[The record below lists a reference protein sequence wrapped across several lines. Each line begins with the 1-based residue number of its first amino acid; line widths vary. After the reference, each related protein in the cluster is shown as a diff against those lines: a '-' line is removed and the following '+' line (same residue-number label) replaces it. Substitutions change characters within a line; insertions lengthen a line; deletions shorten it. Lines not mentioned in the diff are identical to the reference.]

1 MAHVLVLEDDPGL
14 RLVFAEALRRQGDH
28 VDEVSS
34 CAEAIAFLR
43 CARPSL
49 VVLDLKI
56 GAELSLPVADYAALR
71 YPQLPVLCVTG
82 CGMFAHGEL
91 FALSPNIS
99 CVLRKPV
106 SIQDFRSTVQ
116 HMCTTERRVAS

>member
-14 RLVFAEALRRQGDH
+14 RLVFAEALRRQGYR

-34 CAEAIAFLR
+34 CAEAIALLR
-43 CARPSL
+43 CKRPSL

-56 GAELSLPVADYAALR
+56 GAELSLSVADYAALR

-91 FALSPNIS
+91 FAMSTNIA

-106 SIQDFRSTVQ
+106 SLKDFRNTVQ
-116 HMCTTERRVAS
+116 HMCATAPRAAS

>member
-14 RLVFAEALRRQGDH
+14 RLVFAEALRRQGDR
-28 VDEVSS
+28 VDAVGS
-34 CAEAIAFLR
+34 CAEAIAYLR
-43 CARPSL
+43 CVCPSL

-56 GAELSLPVADYAALR
+56 GSELSLSVADYAALR

-116 HMCTTERRVAS
+116 HMCTTLRCAAS